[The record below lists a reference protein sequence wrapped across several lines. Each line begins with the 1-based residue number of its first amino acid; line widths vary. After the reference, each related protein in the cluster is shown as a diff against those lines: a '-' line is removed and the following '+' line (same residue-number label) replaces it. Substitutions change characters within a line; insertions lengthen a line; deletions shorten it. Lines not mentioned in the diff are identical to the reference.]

1 MKINETDT
9 FCLKDGY
16 IVKFKQ
22 TNANLPC
29 FKFSVVEVDGKPDDL
44 FGERFT
50 EDGHAYHFG
59 CGYEVIENLSQ

>member
-1 MKINETDT
+1 MKINETDI
-9 FCLKDGY
+9 FRLKDGY

-22 TNANLPC
+22 TAHLPTYK
-29 FKFSVVEVDGKPDDL
+29 FKVVEVNGQADDL